1 MNLKNQSTLRTNI
14 VKYETLKAI
23 QKETLTVLSDTLR
36 HSFGPRG
43 SDSLLS
49 KEHAT
54 NKYTKDGHSI
64 LERVIFSGPIENAIK
79 EDVVDITRH
88 IVKTV
93 GDGTT
98 SAVLMAK
105 AVFDGLLS
113 IANTGRLKPSEISKI
128 FKETVEII
136 TAKIKESGREA
147 TLDDIYKI
155 ALVST
160 NQNETVAKQIRQ
172 IYEEFGF
179 NVYIDVSPSVSPT
192 THVRYYDGMTL
203 ARGIEEDCFYNTS
216 DNKCIIDDPEIY
228 VFEDPIDTPEM
239 IALFDAIIKKNMS
252 QNEHIPTVI
261 LATKLSRDMSAFID
275 NLTKIMTSTP
285 MGQRPPFAIVTNIY
299 DNDQLSD
306 IARMCGAKP
315 ITKYIDPLIQ
325 KTEIENG
332 NAPTPQTIGN
342 FAGCCQQFDG
352 DAKRSKFVEPDLMKD
367 AVGEYTQEFKSLL
380 HFLET
385 TKAAL
390 EETGGSMTEIGRL
403 KRRIN
408 SLKCNLVEFVVGGV
422 SASERDNVRDLV
434 EDAVLNCRSA
444 AIHGVGFGANYS
456 GLVAADACVSDKNF
470 PADNK
475 AMARVILH
483 AYCEVSAILYDL
495 GDSSN
500 FSSESLQKGCPKN
513 IMTGEYDFNVLAS
526 IETDCAILEAISKI
540 ITIMVNCNQVILQNP
555 LLNMYSDLEN

>member
-1 MNLKNQSTLRTNI
+1 MNLKNQATLRTNI

-23 QKETLTVLSDTLR
+23 QQETLTVLSDTLR

-43 SDSLLS
+43 SDSLLN
-49 KEHAT
+49 KENAT

-113 IANTGRLKPSEISKI
+113 IANNGELKPSEISKA
-128 FKETVEII
+128 FKETVEIV
-136 TAKIKESGREA
+136 TTKIRESGREA

-160 NQNETVAKQIRQ
+160 NQNVNIATQIKQ
-172 IYEEFGF
+172 IYEEFGYG
-179 NVYIDVSPSVSPT
+179 VYIDVSPSVSPT

-239 IALFDAIIKKNMS
+239 IALFDAIIKKNMT
-252 QNEHIPTVI
+252 QECIPTVI
-261 LATKLSRDMSAFID
+261 LATKLSRDMSACID
-275 NLTKIMTSTP
+275 KLTKVMTNTP
-285 MGQRPPFAIVTNIY
+285 IGQRPPFAIVTNIY

-342 FAGCCQQFDG
+342 FSGCCQQFDG

-367 AVGEYTQEFKSLL
+367 SNGDFTEEFKSLL

-385 TKAAL
+385 SKSAL

-444 AIHGVGFGANYS
+444 AVHGVGFGANYS
-456 GLVAADACVSDKNF
+456 GLVAADACAFDKSLTQTNRQ
-470 PADNK
+470 
-475 AMARVILH
+475 MAKVILN
-483 AYCEVSAILYDL
+483 AYQEVSAILYDL
-495 GDSSN
+495 GDASN
-500 FSSESLQKGCPKN
+500 FGSESLQKGCPKN
-513 IMTGEYDFNVLAS
+513 IMTGEYDFNVLSS
-526 IETDCAILEAISKI
+526 IETDCVILEAISKI